1 MSDCRSLY
9 EETKAYGEFV
19 KRFLVEV
26 RKTEEAARNPMLAA
40 SVSAAR
46 NDFFAVQRELKR
58 VFEMYERLSSQEQ
71 TNLTKEWA

>member
-9 EETKAYGEFV
+9 EETKVYSEFV

-46 NDFFAVQRELKR
+46 NHFFAVQRELKR
-58 VFEMYERLSSQEQ
+58 VFELYERLSSQEQ
-71 TNLTKEWA
+71 ADLTKD